1 VIPTLQ
7 LGQFG
12 RTGSFRAPV
21 IPFANVILLLRGE
34 ASPLVDESASP
45 KTVTEFGGITTTST
59 TPLSETSSI
68 LCDGVNDYAQVGSAA
83 NWNFGG
89 SDHSI
94 ELKVRMSSIPGGQFV
109 ALSTR
114 HDTPNGSGFDISFNQ
129 PGSGGLAV
137 DWYNGSG
144 SVTRLT
150 AAAGTFS
157 ANVNYDLGIFR
168 DSGVWRLFIDG
179 QLRAS
184 TTISLT
190 FQQGVS
196 TLSVGA
202 LNNGSPAQRFF
213 PGRIEARIANVC
225 GIRGVSPYLPD
236 AAWPTS

>member
-1 VIPTLQ
+1 VIPTLH

-12 RTGSFRAPV
+12 RSGAFRAPI

-68 LCDGVNDYAQVGSAA
+68 LCDGVNDYAQVGSASD
-83 NWNFGG
+83 WNFGG

-114 HDTPNGSGFDISFNQ
+114 HDSPQGTGLDISFNN
-129 PGSGGLAV
+129 GGAGGLAV
-137 DWYNGSG
+137 DWFNGLG
-144 SVTRLT
+144 NVTRLSV
-150 AAAGTFS
+150 ASGTFS

-168 DSGVWRLFIDG
+168 DSGVWRLFING
-179 QLRAS
+179 QLVVSA
-184 TTISLT
+184 TISFT

-196 TLSVGA
+196 TMSVGA

-225 GIRGVSPYLPD
+225 GIRGVSPYVPD
-236 AAWPTS
+236 ASWPTS